1 MPVIDKEQY
10 KNYRKSL
17 KDREKAVLSRLDQA
31 IESKDA
37 KILKRAVWRI
47 GELEI
52 KKALNDL
59 QGLIGQ
65 GDDLLDYCLAW
76 SIGRISDKSSIT
88 FLDKLAESSEAA
100 FVKRM
105 VLDATLKCADGKK
118 QKSLYSCIYKTLFES
133 LRQAVDNK
141 QGHLVITELETAFR
155 SGHEGIDQLFSL
167 YLLSYHK
174 PWLRVVVIDYLS
186 TIPLKSRYFKAFRQI
201 YKSAEFRMDAEVF
214 GLLSWRIDTSNSLYS
229 RFAWDFEYIRLPDSF
244 EFIQFD
250 QEIAKPDCRIT
261 YSSKTRDYFKAR
273 SWRYLKRLGEIGH
286 PNYCEMAAGMLL
298 PFTEAQGTQ
307 SRQTDIRDWHAD
319 EEGEW
324 HQVVVMTKSFGAFSS
339 YIAFNHIL
347 HEHDE
352 QYMLA
357 PSKRAWLDIESSSTG
372 LMWYETP
379 RSEAWPEL
387 WDQRPDLLVGL
398 INHSCCELVQRF
410 TSRALFDNKEYW
422 HKISFSELQAWLK
435 KPYSVTASFA
445 MQILQ
450 TRQSQQFENQNILA
464 LLESGAAPAR
474 EMGRGWL
481 EEDVTL
487 LTKNAELFIA
497 VMTSVYEDVRRWG
510 KEHIEKLKFN
520 KTISQLVITKLIA
533 FLLRNEVS
541 RPQREAVVR
550 DISWVLSQKFSSQV
564 RAIEMK
570 VIEDLLQH
578 PSPAVQA
585 VAGEIILSHGVSAE
599 FLPVKIFRSL
609 MEARAES
616 VREIGIKLFSQ
627 LPEAVLL
634 NQPEMVVSFCIS
646 EHEAIRQAA
655 RPMIRV
661 LAPRS
666 EKFAQAI
673 LAALVP
679 FLFRKERT
687 QGFHNDV
694 LNIIKIDLSGVISLI
709 DKNTNWR
716 MLYARSRVANEF
728 GAFLINRREAS
739 AYSVTQW
746 AVLANHDIMEVR
758 DWAINA
764 FESNVDRVREDS
776 MRAIRILESD
786 WEPVRQFAMKYFLE
800 YFTEREW
807 TPELLIAI
815 CDNERPD
822 VQKYAHELM
831 LDFFKEGQGVEYLM
845 KLSQHPSHLVQMF
858 VTGFLDNY
866 ASDQPERMEALQYY
880 FRSVLSMVQRGR
892 QVKRKVYEFLHKQ
905 SQNSEKSAGI
915 VISIIA
921 PLSITMVRA
930 DRDKILEL
938 MTDISRRFRE
948 IEMPL
953 QILDIQYNE
962 IVSKVENEVN
972 HGS

>member
-1 MPVIDKEQY
+1 MPVIDKEHY

-17 KDREKAVLSRLDQA
+17 KDREKAVLLRLDQA
-31 IESKDA
+31 IESKEA
-37 KILKRAVWRI
+37 KILKRAVWRV

-59 QGLIGQ
+59 HGIVGQ

-76 SIGRISDKSSIT
+76 AIGRIGEKSSVTI
-88 FLDKLAESSEAA
+88 LDKLIESSHAE

-105 VLDATLKCADGKK
+105 ALDASLKCGDLKK
-118 QKSLYSCIYKTLFES
+118 QKKIATGIYKTLFES
-133 LRQAVDNK
+133 LQQALDK
-141 QGHLVITELETAFR
+141 EQGHVVINELEAAFR
-155 SGHEGIDQLFSL
+155 SGYQGIDQLFSL
-167 YLLSYHK
+167 YLLSHQK
-174 PWLRVVVIDYLS
+174 PWLRTIIINYLS
-186 TIPLKSRYFKAFRQI
+186 SIPIKSRYFKAVRQI

-214 GLLSWRIDTSNSLYS
+214 GLLAWRIDTSTSMYS

-261 YSSKTRDYFKAR
+261 YSGKTRDYFRTR
-273 SWRYLKRLGEIGH
+273 SWRTLKRMGEVAH
-286 PNYCEMAAGMLL
+286 PAYCEMAAGILL

-307 SRQTDIRDWHAD
+307 SRRTDIRDWHVD

-324 HQVVVMTKSFGAFSS
+324 HQIVVMSKGYGAFST
-339 YIAFNHIL
+339 YIAFNHII
-347 HEHDE
+347 HEHSE
-352 QYMLA
+352 HYLLA
-357 PSKRAWLDIESSSTG
+357 PSKRAWLDADSSTVG
-372 LMWYETP
+372 KAWYEAP
-379 RSEAWPEL
+379 RSEAWPGL
-387 WDQRPDLLVGL
+387 WDQHPDLLVGL

-410 TSRALFDNKEYW
+410 ASRALFDNKEYW
-422 HKISFSELQAWLK
+422 PTINFTDLQAWLK
-435 KPYSVTASFA
+435 KPYSVTAFFA
-445 MQILQ
+445 MEILQ
-450 TRQSQQFENQNILA
+450 TRQSNQFDNKNVLA
-464 LLESGAAPAR
+464 LLASGAGAAR
-474 EMGRGWL
+474 TLGREWL
-481 EEDVTL
+481 EEDINL
-487 LTKNAELFIA
+487 LSQNAELLTA
-497 VMTSVYEDVRRWG
+497 VITSIYEDVRRWG
-510 KEHIEKLKFN
+510 KDHIETLTFN
-520 KTISQLVITKLIA
+520 KAISQLIITKLIA

-541 RPQREAVVR
+541 KPQRETVVR
-550 DISWVLSQKFSSQV
+550 DISWVLSHKFANQV

-578 PSPAVQA
+578 PSSAVQA

-609 MEARAES
+609 MEAKAES
-616 VREIGIKLFSQ
+616 VRDIGIKLFSQ
-627 LPEAVLL
+627 LPEPVLL

-673 LAALVP
+673 LAALIP
-679 FLFRKERT
+679 FLFRKEPIA
-687 QGFHNDV
+687 GFHADV
-694 LNIIKIDLSGVISLI
+694 LNIIKIDLSSVISLI
-709 DKNTNWR
+709 DKDTNWR

-728 GAFLINRREAS
+728 GAFLISRREANT
-739 AYSVTQW
+739 YSVTQW
-746 AVLANHDIMEVR
+746 AVLANHEIMEVR
-758 DWAINA
+758 DWAVSA
-764 FESNVDRVREDS
+764 FESNVEHVRQES
-776 MRAIRILESD
+776 VLAARILESE
-786 WEPVRQFAMKYFLE
+786 WEAVRQFAMKYFLE
-800 YFTEREW
+800 HFSEREW

-815 CDNERPD
+815 CDSERQD
-822 VQKYAHELM
+822 VQQYAHELM

-845 KLSQHPSHLVQMF
+845 KLSQHPSHHVQMF

-866 ASDQPERMEALQYY
+866 ASNQPERVEALEYY

-892 QVKRKVYEFLHKQ
+892 KVKDRVYHFL
-905 SQNSEKSAGI
+905 QNQAQLSESGART
-915 VISIIA
+915 VINILV

-938 MTDISRRFRE
+938 MTGIHKRFPD

-953 QILDIQYNE
+953 VILDTRHEKSEE
-962 IVSKVENEVN
+962 IVAEVN
-972 HGS
+972 HGA